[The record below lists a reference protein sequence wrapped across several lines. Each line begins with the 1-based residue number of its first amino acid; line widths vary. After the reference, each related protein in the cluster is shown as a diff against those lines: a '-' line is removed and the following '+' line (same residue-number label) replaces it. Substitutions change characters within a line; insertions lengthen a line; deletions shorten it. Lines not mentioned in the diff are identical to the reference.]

1 MAEVLAVL
9 TITVLAVISPGADFA
24 MVVRASSA
32 QGRASGI
39 LTALGISLGVLIHT
53 TYAIAGA
60 GPLLARSTVL
70 FTVVKTMGACYL
82 VYLGVKTFRNRSYGK
97 LEAGREGSAN
107 RLLALR
113 TGFFTNALNPKTML
127 FVISVYVQLVNHRTP
142 LWQQASYGLFIALA
156 HLIWFAA
163 VAFFLSSAKLRAP
176 MLRAQ
181 GIINRVIG
189 IVLACLGVTLMLAHP
204 VPG

>member
-1 MAEVLAVL
+1 MAEVLTVF
-9 TITVLAVISPGADFA
+9 TITILAVISPGADFA

-82 VYLGVKTFRNRSYGK
+82 VYLGVKTFRNRSYGQ
-97 LEAGREGSAN
+97 LEAGRDGSAR

-142 LWQQASYGLFIALA
+142 LWQQVSYALFIAVA
-156 HLIWFAA
+156 HLIWFAT
-163 VAFFLSSAKLRAP
+163 VAYFLSSAKLRAP
-176 MLRAQ
+176 MIRAQ
-181 GIINRVIG
+181 GIINRLIG
-189 IVLACLGVTLMLAHP
+189 IVLACLGVTLILAHQ
-204 VPG
+204 

>member
-1 MAEVLAVL
+1 MSEVLTVF
-9 TITVLAVISPGADFA
+9 TITILAVISPGADFA
-24 MVVRASSA
+24 MVLRASSA

-60 GPLLARSTVL
+60 GPLLARSAVL

-82 VYLGVKTFRNRSYGK
+82 VCLGVKTFRNRSYGQH
-97 LEAGREGSAN
+97 AASRDDSAN
-107 RLLALR
+107 RRMALR
-113 TGFFTNALNPKTML
+113 SGFFTNALNPKTML

-142 LWQQASYGLFIALA
+142 LWQQVSYALFIAVA

-163 VAFFLSSAKLRAP
+163 VAFFLSSARLRAP

-181 GIINRVIG
+181 GIVNRLIG
-189 IVLACLGVTLMLAHP
+189 IVLACLGVTLILTHP
-204 VPG
+204 MSG

>member
-1 MAEVLAVL
+1 MAEVLTVF
-9 TITVLAVISPGADFA
+9 TITILAVISPGADFA

-32 QGRASGI
+32 QGRVSGL

-70 FTVVKTMGACYL
+70 FTIVKTLGACYL

-97 LEAGREGSAN
+97 LEAGRDGSVN
-107 RLLALR
+107 RALALR

-142 LWQQASYGLFIALA
+142 LWEQVSYALFIAVA
-156 HLIWFAA
+156 HLVWFAT
-163 VAFFLSSAKLRAP
+163 VAFFLSSARLRAP

-181 GIINRVIG
+181 GIVNRVIG
-189 IVLACLGVTLMLAHP
+189 VILACLGVTLILTHP
-204 VPG
+204 MSG